1 MTVRVVL
8 PGLRSHV
15 DGAREV
21 AVAGDNV
28 RSALYELI
36 RTHPSLADV
45 ELLNADGDLN
55 WFVQVFK
62 NDVSVRD
69 LDFGLEEPLSDDDR
83 LVVLFAM
90 AGG

>member
-8 PGLRSHV
+8 PGLRSYV
-15 DGAREV
+15 DGARQV

-28 RSALYELI
+28 RSALNELI
-36 RTHPSLADV
+36 RAYPTLADA
-45 ELLNADGDLN
+45 ELFNADGDLN

-69 LDFGLEEPLSDDDR
+69 LELGLEDPLSEDDR